1 LKKILVTGGAGYIG
15 SVLVELLV
23 CRGFQPFVLDNLSEG
38 HLASLPA
45 GTPTVVA
52 DLQDRQA
59 VEDVF
64 AQDKMDAVV
73 HLAALTVTSDSV
85 SQPLR
90 YYRENVSGMINLLL
104 AMRGAGVRT
113 MVFSSSAAVYGIP
126 DQSPLTEKSPV
137 RPISPFGWSK
147 LMAEQVLGDAAAAH
161 GLHWAV
167 LRYFNAAGATARC
180 GEWREQ
186 QVNLIPRLL
195 EVAEGRR
202 PHVEIHG
209 TQYDTP
215 DGTCVRDYLH
225 VLDVA
230 EAHLLALRNA
240 GKAGGIF
247 NLGAARGYSVR
258 EVIEAAER
266 VTGKKIPA
274 KEHPPRPG
282 DPATLAAGHERI
294 RAELGWQPKYS
305 LEDMI
310 KTAWAWRKTHPEGYG
325 PRQEQ

>member
-1 LKKILVTGGAGYIG
+1 MKRILVTGGAGYIG
-15 SVLVELLV
+15 SVLVELLAS
-23 CRGFQPFVLDNLSEG
+23 RGFQPFVLDNLSEG

-64 AQDKMDAVV
+64 TQDKMDAVV
-73 HLAALTVTSDSV
+73 HLGGLSVTSDSV

-90 YYRENVSGMINLLL
+90 YYRENVSGLINLLL

-113 MVFSSSAAVYGIP
+113 IVFSSSAAVYGIP
-126 DQSPLTEKSPV
+126 DQVPLTEKSPV

-147 LMAEQVLGDAAAAH
+147 WMCEQVLADTAAAH
-161 GLHWAV
+161 GLRWAA

-195 EVAEGRR
+195 EVAEGKR
-202 PHVEIHG
+202 PHVEIYG
-209 TQYDTP
+209 TKYDTP

-230 EAHLLALRNA
+230 EAHLLALQHA
-240 GKAGGIF
+240 ATAGGLF
-247 NLGAARGYSVR
+247 NLGAAQGYSVR
-258 EVIEAAER
+258 EVIEAAAR
-266 VTGKKIPA
+266 LTGKKVPFQ
-274 KEHPPRPG
+274 ELPPRPG
-282 DPATLAAGHERI
+282 DPPNLVAGHERA
-294 RAELGWQPKYS
+294 RAEWGWQPRRS
-305 LEDMI
+305 LDDMI
-310 KTAWAWRKTHPEGYG
+310 SSSWSWRKTHPEGYG
-325 PRQEQ
+325 PKAE